1 MALLLLM
8 DEPEKEE
15 ENLHT
20 TQHPE
25 IPNLTQESP
34 KN

>member
-8 DEPEKEE
+8 HEPEKEE